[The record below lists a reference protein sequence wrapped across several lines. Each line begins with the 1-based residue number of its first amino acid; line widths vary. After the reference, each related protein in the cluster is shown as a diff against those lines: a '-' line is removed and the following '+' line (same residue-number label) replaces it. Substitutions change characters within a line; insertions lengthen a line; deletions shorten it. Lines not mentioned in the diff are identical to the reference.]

1 MEIDKIPLIAGH
13 PALDFV
19 NSVEEADVPSA
30 VNYLPPFDHLL
41 RWSARVGLL
50 SAAQVA
56 LLSEAH
62 HPWLTEGAW
71 SEAMDLRRAM
81 DSIFR
86 AIAKGKP
93 PPERALD
100 SFNATLAA
108 AQAHRR
114 LQNSA
119 AGLTWDWGAH
129 GDKLEIAPWTIALS
143 AASLLTDP
151 ARRAQV
157 KVCDNHECD
166 WLFLDDSPSSRRRWS
181 SLRLSRASISFAGH
195 GSASGSMQLCAKG
208 TLGENGA
215 R

>member
-1 MEIDKIPLIAGH
+1 MDIDKLPLIGGH

-19 NSVEEADVPSA
+19 NTVEEADVPSA
-30 VNYLPPFDHLL
+30 VNYLPTFDHLL

-56 LLSEAH
+56 QLAEAH

-81 DSIFR
+81 DAIFR

-100 SFNATLAA
+100 SFNTILAT

-114 LQNSA
+114 LANSA
-119 AGLTWDWGAH
+119 SGLAWDWGPH

-143 AASLLTDP
+143 AADLLTDR

-166 WLFLDDSPSSRRRWS
+166 WLFLDDSPSGRRRWC
-181 SLRLSRASISFAGH
+181 RMNVCGNAAKVRRFREKQKRA
-195 GSASGSMQLCAKG
+195 
-208 TLGENGA
+208 
-215 R
+215 

>member
-1 MEIDKIPLIAGH
+1 MDIDKIPRIAGH

-19 NSVEEADVPSA
+19 NTVEAADVPTA
-30 VNYLPPFDHLL
+30 VNYLPTFEHLL

-81 DSIFR
+81 DAIFR

-100 SFNATLAA
+100 SFNTILAVA
-108 AQAHRR
+108 HAHRR
-114 LQNSA
+114 LAHRRLANSTS
-119 AGLTWDWGAH
+119 GLGWDWGLY
-129 GDKLEIAPWTIALS
+129 GDKLELASWTIAIS
-143 AASLLTDP
+143 AAALLTDP
-151 ARRAQV
+151 ARHAQI
-157 KVCDNHECD
+157 KVCDNHDCD
-166 WLFLDDSPSSRRRWS
+166 WLFLDESPSSRRRWC
-181 SLRLSRASISFAGH
+181 RMNVCGNA
-195 GSASGSMQLCAKG
+195 AKVRRFR
-208 TLGENGA
+208 EKQKQA
-215 R
+215 

>member
-1 MEIDKIPLIAGH
+1 MDIDKIPLIAGH

-19 NSVEEADVPSA
+19 NTVEAADVPTA
-30 VNYLPPFDHLL
+30 VNYLPTFEHLL

-81 DSIFR
+81 DAIFR

-100 SFNATLAA
+100 AFNTILAA

-114 LQNSA
+114 LTNSA
-119 AGLTWDWGAH
+119 SGLAWDWGPH

-143 AASLLTDP
+143 AADLLTDP
-151 ARRAQV
+151 ARRTQV
-157 KVCDNHECD
+157 KVCDNHDCD
-166 WLFLDDSPSSRRRWS
+166 WLFLDESPSGRRRWC
-181 SLRLSRASISFAGH
+181 RMNVCGNA
-195 GSASGSMQLCAKG
+195 AKVRRFR
-208 TLGENGA
+208 EKQKA
-215 R
+215 